1 MRFTLYFRK
10 DKKMGNNKS
19 AYSVPSKKGK
29 NNEQL
34 YDVYRWESNGFVKWI
49 GDVSLSEAKKAVKV
63 LNQ

>member
-1 MRFTLYFRK
+1 
-10 DKKMGNNKS
+10 MGNNKS